1 MTKLATT
8 TNKGHI
14 YKQNEFL
21 EKHKEEGSDWLDNA
35 GKQKHE

>member
-8 TNKGHI
+8 TSKSHI